1 MDLVKEV
8 KIHSV
13 MKPSMIASAIMIAK
27 MTQEFGPISEGT
39 ILN

>member
-1 MDLVKEV
+1 MHLVKEV

-13 MKPSMIASAIMIAK
+13 MKPRIAASVIIIAK